1 MGLLK
6 TIFFLI
12 IFYYV
17 FKFLAKL
24 FAPFLMKKAAETIQK
39 KAEQQFGGQQ
49 RQQQKPSVKEG
60 ETIIDKAPKK
70 DQQSKNSVGEYVD
83 FEEID

>member
-1 MGLLK
+1 MSVLR
-6 TIFFLI
+6 TIFFIL
-12 IFYYV
+12 IFYYA

-24 FAPFLMKKAAETIQK
+24 FAPFLMKKAANAMQK
-39 KAEQQFGGQQ
+39 KAEQQFGN
-49 RQQQKPSVKEG
+49 QKTKSTIKEG

-70 DQQSKNSVGEYVD
+70 SHKNTDSVGEYVD